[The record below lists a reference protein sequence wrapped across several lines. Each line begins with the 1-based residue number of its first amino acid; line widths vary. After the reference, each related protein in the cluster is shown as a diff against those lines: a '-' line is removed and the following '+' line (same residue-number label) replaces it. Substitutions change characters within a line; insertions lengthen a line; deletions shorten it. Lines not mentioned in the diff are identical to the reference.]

1 MNTFVFLKINII
13 SMKFIR
19 ALFLLM
25 VSVVSAQVQPYKIFT
40 SEGKEVSFEKMSKS
54 LQNADVVLFG
64 ELHNNA
70 IAHYFQV
77 KVAKSLHADISK
89 KLIIG
94 AEMFERD
101 QAEILQNYVKGK
113 LDEKEF
119 EKEARLWNN
128 YKTDYK
134 PLLNFAKEN
143 NINYVATN
151 VPRRYASL
159 VYKKGVEALDTL
171 SMQEKSWIAPLP
183 FPYDKNLPG
192 YVKMMEMFKDSNHA
206 NENFPKSQAIK
217 DATMAHFLVT
227 ELQPNSIFLH
237 LNGSYHSDNFEGIA
251 WYVNKYDRNLKIQT
265 ISVVEQ
271 ADVNKLEKE
280 HLNKA
285 TFIIAVDADM
295 PKSYE

>member
-1 MNTFVFLKINII
+1 
-13 SMKFIR
+13 MKFLSL
-19 ALFLLM
+19 LFLLTSIAM
-25 VSVVSAQVQPYKIFT
+25 SAQVQPYKIFT
-40 SEGKEVSFEKMSKS
+40 SDGKDVSFEKMTKS
-54 LQNADVVLFG
+54 LEKADVVLFG
-64 ELHNNA
+64 ELHNNS
-70 IAHYFQV
+70 IAHYLQI
-77 KVAKSLHADISK
+77 KLAKSLHADQSK

-101 QAEILQNYVKGK
+101 QDLILQHYVQGD
-113 LDEKEF
+113 LEEKEF
-119 EKEARLWNN
+119 EIQMRLWNN

-143 NINYVATN
+143 NINYIATN

-159 VYKKGVEALDTL
+159 LFKKGMEALDTL
-171 SMQEKSWIAPLP
+171 SAEEKFWMAPLP
-183 FPYDKNLPG
+183 FPYDKNLAG

-217 DATMAHFLVT
+217 DATMAYFLVK
-227 ELQPNSIFLH
+227 EFRPNSIFLH

-251 WYVNKYDRNLKIQT
+251 WYVNQYNSNLKTQT
-265 ISVVEQ
+265 LSVVEQ
-271 ADVNKLEKE
+271 KDVKILEKE

-285 TFIIAVDADM
+285 TFIIVVDADM

>member
-1 MNTFVFLKINII
+1 
-13 SMKFIR
+13 MK
-19 ALFLLM
+19 ALLGLFLFIT
-25 VSVVSAQVQPYKIFT
+25 SFSWAQAEPYQIYT
-40 SEGKEVSFEKMSKS
+40 INGKKTSFEKMMKE
-54 LQNADVVLFG
+54 LNKTDVVLFG

-70 IAHYFQV
+70 IAHYLQV
-77 KVAKSLHADISK
+77 KVAKELAENSSK
-89 KLIIG
+89 KLIVG

-101 QAEILQNYVKGK
+101 QAEILQNYVKGN

-119 EKEARLWNN
+119 EEQMRLWNN

-134 PLLNFAKEN
+134 PLLNFAKDHK
-143 NINYVATN
+143 INYVATN

-171 SMQEKSWIAPLP
+171 SLEEKSWLAPLP

-192 YVKMMEMFKDSNHA
+192 YVKMMDMFKDSNHA

-227 ELQPNSIFLH
+227 ELQPNNIFLH
-237 LNGSYHSDNFEGIA
+237 LNGSYHSDNFEGIG
-251 WYVNKYDRNLKIQT
+251 WYINQYNKNLQVKT

-271 ADVNKLEKE
+271 NSVESLDKE
-280 HLNKA
+280 YLNKA
-285 TFIIAVDADM
+285 NFIIVVDADM

>member
-1 MNTFVFLKINII
+1 MYIKKII
-13 SMKFIR
+13 SI
-19 ALFLLM
+19 ATLLF
-25 VSVVSAQVQPYKIFT
+25 VSAINAQVQPYKIFT

-54 LQNADVVLFG
+54 LQKSDVVLFG
-64 ELHNNA
+64 ELHNNS
-70 IAHYFQV
+70 IAHYLQV
-77 KVAKSLHADISK
+77 KVAKSLQANQSK
-89 KLIIG
+89 KVIIG

-101 QAEILQNYVKGK
+101 QAEIVQNYIKGN
-113 LDEKEF
+113 LEEKQF

-128 YKTDYK
+128 YKNDYK

-159 VYKKGVEALDTL
+159 VFKKGVEALDTL
-171 SMQEKSWIAPLP
+171 SIQEKSWMAPLP

-217 DATMAHFLVT
+217 DATMAHFIVA
-227 ELQPNSIFLH
+227 EWRPNSVFLH

-251 WYVNKYDRNLKIQT
+251 WYINNYNKNLKIQT

-271 ADVNKLEKE
+271 ADVKKLEKE
-280 HLNKA
+280 HLKKA

>member
-1 MNTFVFLKINII
+1 
-13 SMKFIR
+13 MK
-19 ALFLLM
+19 ALLGLFLFIT
-25 VSVVSAQVQPYKIFT
+25 SFSWAQAEPYQIYT
-40 SEGKEVSFEKMSKS
+40 INGKKTSFEKMMKE
-54 LQNADVVLFG
+54 LNKTDVVLFG

-70 IAHYFQV
+70 IAHYLQV
-77 KVAKSLHADISK
+77 KVAKELAENSSK
-89 KLIIG
+89 KLIVG

-101 QAEILQNYVKGK
+101 QAEILQNYVKGN

-119 EKEARLWNN
+119 EEQMRLWNN

-134 PLLNFAKEN
+134 PLLNFAKDHK
-143 NINYVATN
+143 INYVATN

-171 SMQEKSWIAPLP
+171 SLEEKSWLAPLP

-192 YVKMMEMFKDSNHA
+192 YVKMMDMFKDSNHA

-227 ELQPNSIFLH
+227 ELQPKSIFLH
-237 LNGSYHSDNFEGIA
+237 LNGSYHSDNFEGIG
-251 WYVNKYDRNLKIQT
+251 WYINQYNKNLQVKT

-271 ADVNKLEKE
+271 KCVESLDKE
-280 HLNKA
+280 YLNKA
-285 TFIIAVDADM
+285 NFIIVVDADM

>member
-1 MNTFVFLKINII
+1 
-13 SMKFIR
+13 MKFITT
-19 ALFLLM
+19 LFLLM

-54 LQNADVVLFG
+54 LQKTDVVLFG

-70 IAHYFQV
+70 MAHYFQV
-77 KVAKSLHADISK
+77 KVAKSLHADKSK

-101 QAEILQNYVKGK
+101 QAEIVQNYVKGK

-280 HLNKA
+280 HLSKA
-285 TFIIAVDADM
+285 TFIIVVDADM

>member
-1 MNTFVFLKINII
+1 
-13 SMKFIR
+13 MK
-19 ALFLLM
+19 ALLGLFLFIT
-25 VSVVSAQVQPYKIFT
+25 SFSWAQAEPYQIYT
-40 SEGKEVSFEKMSKS
+40 INGKKTSFEKMMKE
-54 LQNADVVLFG
+54 LNKTDVVLFG

-70 IAHYFQV
+70 IAHYLQV
-77 KVAKSLHADISK
+77 KVAKELAENSSK
-89 KLIIG
+89 KLIVG

-101 QAEILQNYVKGK
+101 QAEILQNYVKGN

-119 EKEARLWNN
+119 EEQMRLWNN

-134 PLLNFAKEN
+134 PLLNFAKDHK
-143 NINYVATN
+143 INYVATN

-171 SMQEKSWIAPLP
+171 SLEEKSWLAPLP

-192 YVKMMEMFKDSNHA
+192 YVKMMDMFKDSNHA

-227 ELQPNSIFLH
+227 ELQPNNIFLH
-237 LNGSYHSDNFEGIA
+237 LNGSYHSDNFEGIG
-251 WYVNKYDRNLKIQT
+251 WYINQYNKNLQVKT

-271 ADVNKLEKE
+271 KSVESLDKE
-280 HLNKA
+280 YLNKA
-285 TFIIAVDADM
+285 NFIIVVDADM

>member
-1 MNTFVFLKINII
+1 MYIKRILSIAAILFVSTIN
-13 SMKFIR
+13 
-19 ALFLLM
+19 
-25 VSVVSAQVQPYKIFT
+25 AQVQPYKIFN

-54 LQNADVVLFG
+54 LQKSDVVLFG
-64 ELHNNA
+64 ELHNNS

-77 KVAKSLHADISK
+77 KVAKSLHADKSK
-89 KLIIG
+89 KLMIG

-271 ADVNKLEKE
+271 AHVNKLEKE
-280 HLNKA
+280 HLKKA

>member
-1 MNTFVFLKINII
+1 
-13 SMKFIR
+13 MKFLTT
-19 ALFLLM
+19 LFLLAT
-25 VSVVSAQVQPYKIFT
+25 SVVSAQVQPYEIFT
-40 SEGKEVSFEKMSKS
+40 SEGKEVSFEKMSNN
-54 LQNADVVLFG
+54 LQKADVVLFG
-64 ELHNNA
+64 ELHNNS

-77 KVAKSLHADISK
+77 KVAKSLHADKSK

-101 QAEILQNYVKGK
+101 QAEILQNYVKGNIE
-113 LDEKEF
+113 EKDF

-134 PLLNFAKEN
+134 PLLNFAREN

-159 VYKKGVEALDTL
+159 LYKKGVEALDTL

-183 FPYDKNLPG
+183 FPYDKNLPS

-227 ELQPNSIFLH
+227 EIQPNSIFLH

-251 WYVNKYDRNLKIQT
+251 WYVNQYNRNLKIQT

-271 ADVNKLEKE
+271 ADVKKLEKE

>member
-1 MNTFVFLKINII
+1 
-13 SMKFIR
+13 MKFLTI
-19 ALFLLM
+19 LFLLT
-25 VSVVSAQVQPYKIFT
+25 VSFVAAQVQPYKIFT
-40 SEGKEVSFEKMSKS
+40 SEGKEVSFEKMSKN
-54 LQNADVVLFG
+54 LQKADVVLFG

-70 IAHYFQV
+70 VAHFLQV
-77 KVAKSLHADISK
+77 KVAKNLHENKTK

-101 QAEILQNYVKGK
+101 QAEILQNYLSGN

-119 EKEARLWNN
+119 EKQMRLWPN

-143 NINYVATN
+143 AVNYVATN

-159 VYKKGVEALDTL
+159 VYKKGVGALDTL
-171 SMQEKSWIAPLP
+171 SVEEKSWIAPLP
-183 FPYDKNLPG
+183 YPYDKNLG
-192 YVKMMEMFKDSNHA
+192 CYVKMMDMFKDSNHA

-217 DATMAHFLVT
+217 DATMAHFLVQNM
-227 ELQPNSIFLH
+227 QPNSVFLH
-237 LNGSYHSDNFEGIA
+237 LNGSFHSDYHEGIV
-251 WYVNKYDRNLKIQT
+251 WYIGKYNDNLKVQT

-271 ADVNKLEKE
+271 LDVKKLEKE
-280 HLNKA
+280 HYKKA
-285 TFIIAVDADM
+285 DYLVVVDADM

>member
-1 MNTFVFLKINII
+1 
-13 SMKFIR
+13 MKFLLG
-19 ALFLLM
+19 LFLLAT
-25 VSVVSAQVQPYKIFT
+25 SVVSAQVQPYKIFT
-40 SEGKEVSFEKMSKS
+40 SEGKEVSFEKMSKK
-54 LQNADVVLFG
+54 LQKADVVLFG
-64 ELHNNA
+64 ELHNNS
-70 IAHYFQV
+70 IGHYFQV
-77 KVAKSLHADISK
+77 KVAKSLHADKSK

-171 SMQEKSWIAPLP
+171 SIQEKSWIAPLP

-271 ADVNKLEKE
+271 ANVNKLEKE
-280 HLNKA
+280 HQKKA
-285 TFIIAVDADM
+285 TYIIVVDADM

>member
-1 MNTFVFLKINII
+1 MYIKKILSITAILFVSTI
-13 SMKFIR
+13 
-19 ALFLLM
+19 
-25 VSVVSAQVQPYKIFT
+25 SAQVQPYKIFT

-54 LQNADVVLFG
+54 LQKSDVVLFG
-64 ELHNNA
+64 ELHNNS

-77 KVAKSLHADISK
+77 KVAKSLHADKSK

-113 LDEKEF
+113 LEEKEF

-183 FPYDKNLPG
+183 FPYDKNLPS

-251 WYVNKYDRNLKIQT
+251 WYVNNYNKNLKIQT

-271 ADVNKLEKE
+271 ADVKKLEKE

>member
-1 MNTFVFLKINII
+1 
-13 SMKFIR
+13 MKFLLG
-19 ALFLLM
+19 LFLLAT
-25 VSVVSAQVQPYKIFT
+25 SVVSAQVQPYKIFT
-40 SEGKEVSFEKMSKS
+40 SEGKEVSFEKMSKN
-54 LQNADVVLFG
+54 LQKADVVLFG
-64 ELHNNA
+64 ELHNNS

-77 KVAKSLHADISK
+77 KVAKSLHADKSK

-119 EKEARLWNN
+119 EKEVRLWNN

-159 VYKKGVEALDTL
+159 VYKKGIEALDTL

-271 ADVNKLEKE
+271 ADVDKLEKE
-280 HLNKA
+280 HLKKA
-285 TFIIAVDADM
+285 TYIIVVDADM

>member
-1 MNTFVFLKINII
+1 
-13 SMKFIR
+13 MKFIT

-54 LQNADVVLFG
+54 LQKTDVVLFG

-77 KVAKSLHADISK
+77 KVAKSLHADKSK

-271 ADVNKLEKE
+271 ADVKKLEKE

>member
-1 MNTFVFLKINII
+1 
-13 SMKFIR
+13 MKFIR

-192 YVKMMEMFKDSNHA
+192 YVKMTEMFKDSNHA

-227 ELQPNSIFLH
+227 ELQPNSIFIH
-237 LNGSYHSDNFEGIA
+237 LNGSYHSDDFEGIA
-251 WYVNKYDRNLKIQT
+251 WYVNNYNKNLKIQT

-271 ADVNKLEKE
+271 ADVKKLEKE

-285 TFIIAVDADM
+285 TFIIAVDSDM

>member
-13 SMKFIR
+13 SMKFIT

-54 LQNADVVLFG
+54 LQKSDVVLFG
-64 ELHNNA
+64 ELHNNS

-77 KVAKSLHADISK
+77 KVAKRLHADKSK

-143 NINYVATN
+143 NIDYVATN

-217 DATMAHFLVT
+217 DATMAHFLVS
-227 ELQPNSIFLH
+227 ELQPNSVFLH

-251 WYVNKYDRNLKIQT
+251 WYVNNYNKNLKIQT

-271 ADVNKLEKE
+271 ADVKKLEKE
-280 HLNKA
+280 HLKKA

>member
-1 MNTFVFLKINII
+1 
-13 SMKFIR
+13 MKFLLG
-19 ALFLLM
+19 LFLLATA
-25 VSVVSAQVQPYKIFT
+25 VVSAQVQPYKIFT
-40 SEGKEVSFEKMSKS
+40 SEGKEVSFEKMSKN
-54 LQNADVVLFG
+54 LQKADVVLFG
-64 ELHNNA
+64 ELHNNS

-77 KVAKSLHADISK
+77 KVAKSLHADKSK

-101 QAEILQNYVKGK
+101 QAEILQKYVKGK
-113 LDEKEF
+113 LDEKDF

-159 VYKKGVEALDTL
+159 VYKKGVEALDAL

-271 ADVNKLEKE
+271 ANVKKLEKE
-280 HLNKA
+280 HQKKA
-285 TFIIAVDADM
+285 TYIIVVDADM

>member
-1 MNTFVFLKINII
+1 
-13 SMKFIR
+13 MKFIR

-227 ELQPNSIFLH
+227 ELQPNSIFIH
-237 LNGSYHSDNFEGIA
+237 LNGSYHSDDFEGIA
-251 WYVNKYDRNLKIQT
+251 WYVNNYNKNLKIQT

-271 ADVNKLEKE
+271 ADVKKLEKE

-285 TFIIAVDADM
+285 TFIIAVDSDM

>member
-1 MNTFVFLKINII
+1 
-13 SMKFIR
+13 MKFLT
-19 ALFLLM
+19 ALFLLT
-25 VSVVSAQVQPYKIFT
+25 VSIVSAQVQPYKIFT

-54 LQNADVVLFG
+54 LQKADVVLFG
-64 ELHNNA
+64 ELHNNS

-77 KVAKSLHADISK
+77 KVAKSLHTDNSK

-171 SMQEKSWIAPLP
+171 SIQEKSWIAPLP

-271 ADVNKLEKE
+271 ANVNKLEKE
-280 HLNKA
+280 HLKKA
-285 TFIIAVDADM
+285 SYIIVVDADM

>member
-1 MNTFVFLKINII
+1 
-13 SMKFIR
+13 MK
-19 ALFLLM
+19 ALLGLFLFIT
-25 VSVVSAQVQPYKIFT
+25 SFCWAQAEPYQIYT
-40 SEGKEVSFEKMSKS
+40 INGKKTSFEKMMKE
-54 LQNADVVLFG
+54 LNKTDVVLFG

-70 IAHYFQV
+70 IAHYLQV
-77 KVAKSLHADISK
+77 KVAKELAENSSK
-89 KLIIG
+89 KLIVG

-101 QAEILQNYVKGK
+101 QAEILQNYVKGN

-119 EKEARLWNN
+119 EEQMRLWNN

-134 PLLNFAKEN
+134 PLLNFAKDHK
-143 NINYVATN
+143 INYVATN

-171 SMQEKSWIAPLP
+171 SLEEKSWLAPLP

-192 YVKMMEMFKDSNHA
+192 YVKMMDMFKDSNHA

-227 ELQPNSIFLH
+227 ELQPNNIFLH
-237 LNGSYHSDNFEGIA
+237 LNGSYHSDNFEGIG
-251 WYVNKYDRNLKIQT
+251 WYINQYNKNLQVKT

-271 ADVNKLEKE
+271 KSVESLDKE
-280 HLNKA
+280 YLNKA
-285 TFIIAVDADM
+285 NFIIVVDADM

>member
-1 MNTFVFLKINII
+1 
-13 SMKFIR
+13 MK
-19 ALFLLM
+19 ALLGLFLFIT
-25 VSVVSAQVQPYKIFT
+25 SFCWAQAEPYQIYT
-40 SEGKEVSFEKMSKS
+40 INGKKASFEKMMKE
-54 LQNADVVLFG
+54 LNKTDVVLFG

-70 IAHYFQV
+70 IAHYLQV
-77 KVAKSLHADISK
+77 KVAKELAENSSK
-89 KLIIG
+89 KLIVG

-101 QAEILQNYVKGK
+101 QAEILQNYVKGN

-119 EKEARLWNN
+119 EEQMRLWNN

-134 PLLNFAKEN
+134 PLLNFAKDHK
-143 NINYVATN
+143 INYVATN

-171 SMQEKSWIAPLP
+171 SLEEKSWLAPLP

-192 YVKMMEMFKDSNHA
+192 YVKMMDMFKDSNHA

-227 ELQPNSIFLH
+227 ELQPNNIFLH
-237 LNGSYHSDNFEGIA
+237 LNGSYHSDNFEGIG
-251 WYVNKYDRNLKIQT
+251 WYINQYNKNLQVKT

-271 ADVNKLEKE
+271 NSVESLDKE
-280 HLNKA
+280 YLNKA
-285 TFIIAVDADM
+285 NFIIVVDADM